1 MDMRMELS
9 KETKLAMITIIKD
22 IKGLDPE
29 DIDKDFSQFKND
41 NKTGCLRKVGKQ
53 LVIQI
58 FGDANLI
65 GNLTLSNLIKYI
77 QYFRVSN
84 LIYKKIKN
92 ARILRNALF
101 LTFVL
106 SIVVQLLFFKS
117 IQHYND
123 FLHNTS
129 YAFLCLKIAQSSIKL
144 ANIYDVIYSKFFD
157 IDKIYIRR

>member
-1 MDMRMELS
+1 MELS

-84 LIYKKIKN
+84 LIYKKIKK
-92 ARILRNALF
+92 A
-101 LTFVL
+101 
-106 SIVVQLLFFKS
+106 
-117 IQHYND
+117 
-123 FLHNTS
+123 
-129 YAFLCLKIAQSSIKL
+129 
-144 ANIYDVIYSKFFD
+144 
-157 IDKIYIRR
+157 